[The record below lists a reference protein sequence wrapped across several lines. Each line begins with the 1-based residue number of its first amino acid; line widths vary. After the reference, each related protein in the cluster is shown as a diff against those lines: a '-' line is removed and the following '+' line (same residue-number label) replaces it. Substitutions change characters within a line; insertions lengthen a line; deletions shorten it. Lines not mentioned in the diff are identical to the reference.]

1 MVQIDP
7 HALLCVRARNGRAND
22 REGTAPSARS
32 VGARRRKLDERSLER
47 RADVL
52 RGRRAAR
59 ERVGGRLAAVV
70 VVRVGVAVVL
80 QLVQLAAR
88 AVTVGGLGVAISARI
103 SARRG
108 RNTNKGTNNRATGA
122 LTASVRSLVC
132 SQVLL
137 GMRAIRYVFSRY
149 GHE

>member
-7 HALLCVRARNGRAND
+7 HALLRVRARNGRESD

-32 VGARRRKLDERSLER
+32 VGARRRKLDERPLER

-59 ERVGGRLAAVV
+59 ERVGGRLSAVV

-88 AVTVGGLGVAISARI
+88 AVGSRDKRTHKREEGPKYKQGHE
-103 SARRG
+103 
-108 RNTNKGTNNRATGA
+108 
-122 LTASVRSLVC
+122 
-132 SQVLL
+132 Q
-137 GMRAIRYVFSRY
+137 SRY
-149 GHE
+149 GCRYRERA